1 MENAAKALG
10 IAAGVLLA
18 VILMS
23 LIAYFFSN
31 ISEWPQQQ
39 DDMES
44 AEQLA
49 KFNKEYEVYEKSQMY
64 GVDVIS
70 CLNKAKSNN
79 EKYVNAEGFLNGTK
93 YDQNYTVD
101 VCVRIKS
108 ELDEDMLV
116 YFVSPL
122 TNKEELI
129 TSSTGLKLKDALP
142 SSISD
147 KFDPSSYYTKFN
159 KNDELQKI
167 TYTLSDSSKY
177 MVPGG
182 GNEIYN
188 GKNYYSLINDN
199 QVEKLINLVSTTPK
213 TTIKNNGTNLD
224 KWSKVIWTT
233 ALYKFK
239 TKRFE
244 CDAINYN
251 STTGRIDKIYFSEY
265 PSKDY

>member
-79 EKYVNAEGFLNGTK
+79 EKYVDGTGFLTGTTYEKK
-93 YDQNYTVD
+93 YIVD
-101 VCVRIKS
+101 VCVRINS
-108 ELDEDMLV
+108 ELDEDMAV
-116 YFVSPL
+116 YYFSPD
-122 TNKEELI
+122 KGAEDLI
-129 TSSTGLKLKDALP
+129 KSSTDLTLENALP
-142 SSISD
+142 SIAD
-147 KFDPSSYYTKFN
+147 KFDSSLYYTEFKRSDKLEKKNN
-159 KNDELQKI
+159 KL
-167 TYTLSDSSKY
+167 TSSKY
-177 MVPGG
+177 MIPGG
-182 GNEIYN
+182 GSEIYN
-188 GKNYYSLINDN
+188 EKNYYSLVNDE
-199 QVEKLINLVSTTPK
+199 QVEKLVNLISTTPK
-213 TTIKNNGTNLD
+213 VTIKNSGTNSDLSI
-224 KWSKVIWTT
+224 WSKVIWTT

-239 TKRFE
+239 TKRFT
-244 CDAINYN
+244 CDYINYN
-251 STTGRIDKIYFSEY
+251 STTGRVDKVYFSEIE
-265 PSKDY
+265 